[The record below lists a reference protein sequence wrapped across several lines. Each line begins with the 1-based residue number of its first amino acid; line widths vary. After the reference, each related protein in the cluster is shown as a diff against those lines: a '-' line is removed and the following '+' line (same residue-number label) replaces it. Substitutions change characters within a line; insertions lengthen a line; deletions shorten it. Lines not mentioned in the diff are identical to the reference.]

1 MRKILLCLV
10 LLSSPLLA
18 KGMQDN
24 LERAFQALGMGYV
37 AYVRPVMIQNRQAF
51 ALHAA
56 DGTAL
61 TLVDS
66 LEGAVVLAR
75 QNDLDAVTLQ

>member
-1 MRKILLCLV
+1 MKLNEQLELLKT
-10 LLSSPLLA
+10 LSPQAFLA
-18 KGMQDN
+18 
-24 LERAFQALGMGYV
+24 FGMGQV
-37 AYVRPVMIQNRQAF
+37 AYVRPVTINNQQVF
-51 ALHAA
+51 SLHAA

-66 LEGAVVLAR
+66 LEGACALAR

>member
-1 MRKILLCLV
+1 MKVEHTVDILRH
-10 LLSSPLLA
+10 LSP
-18 KGMQDN
+18 Q
-24 LERAFQALGMGYV
+24 AFQALGMGYV

>member
-1 MRKILLCLV
+1 MKSEHPADLLKH
-10 LLSSPLLA
+10 LSP
-18 KGMQDN
+18 Q
-24 LERAFQALGMGYV
+24 AFQALGMGHV
-37 AYVRPVMIQNRQAF
+37 AYVRPVTIQNRRAF

-66 LEGAVVLAR
+66 LEGAVILAR
-75 QNDLDAVTLQ
+75 QNDLDPVTLQ